1 MILDGD
7 FVVLDERLL
16 QQADLLEVLTD
27 ATHDDLLDDGVGL
40 LGVLRI
46 FLGLSQAD
54 LLLLGD
60 ELLGDVA
67 LVHVGRVQSRD
78 LHGDVLAELDDS
90 SVGGLG
96 LEVDEHGDTA
106 AHVDIGDAQAGVVA
120 REAADLDVLAD
131 DEHLVVLLLEHGLAV
146 AVSAGVQRVEISRV
160 FLGDD
165 GSDALDI
172 LHEQVILGHEVGLGI
187 DLDDHADAV
196 NVNGVSHALGGDA
209 AGLFLSS
216 GEALFPEPFHGFID
230 IAIGS
235 GQSLFAVHHAD
246 AGHFT
251 QIFHIS
257 SRKCHNSFSF
267 IVFIRRAGTRPALT
281 VSDYSS
287 TF

>member
-1 MILDGD
+1 M
-7 FVVLDERLL
+7 
-16 QQADLLEVLTD
+16 
-27 ATHDDLLDDGVGL
+27 
-40 LGVLRI
+40 
-46 FLGLSQAD
+46 
-54 LLLLGD
+54 
-60 ELLGDVA
+60 
-67 LVHVGRVQSRD
+67 
-78 LHGDVLAELDDS
+78 
-90 SVGGLG
+90 
-96 LEVDEHGDTA
+96 
-106 AHVDIGDAQAGVVA
+106 DIGNGNALSEDG
-120 REAADLDVLAD
+120 EAADLDVLAD
-131 DEHLVVLLLEHGLAV
+131 DEHLVVLLLEHSLAV
-146 AVSAGVQRVEISRV
+146 TVSAGVQCVKISRV

-172 LHEQVILGHEVGLGI
+172 LHEQVVLGHEVGLGI
-187 DLDDHADAV
+187 DLDDHTDTV
-196 NVNGVSHALGGDA
+196 NVNGVGHALGGDA

-216 GEALFPEPFHGFID
+216 GEALFTKPFHGFID

-267 IVFIRRAGTRPALT
+267 VIFIRRAGTRPALA